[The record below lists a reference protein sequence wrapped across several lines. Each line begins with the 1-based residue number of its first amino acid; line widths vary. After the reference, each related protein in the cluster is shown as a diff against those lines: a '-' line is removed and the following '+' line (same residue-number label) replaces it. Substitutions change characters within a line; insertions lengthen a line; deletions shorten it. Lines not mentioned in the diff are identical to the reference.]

1 VCRGGPAAIELGAG
15 ASIVRGDSVVVAL
28 DGRQGSFGVG
38 ANGALAARWVIL
50 DTFVGGQAIE

>member
-1 VCRGGPAAIELGAG
+1 
-15 ASIVRGDSVVVAL
+15 VAL